1 MTLGE
6 KLYKLRTDNNK
17 TQQDIAD
24 IVKKE
29 RSLISHWE
37 SDKKKPILED
47 LMILCRYYGISI
59 LELTDEEY
67 DVSERMNITS
77 YLPINIH
84 YLRNKSNLELE
95 YIGNKLGYHKETIED
110 IENGRRRADA
120 YDVIKLSK
128 IFNVSADDLL
138 NKDLG
143 KNEKYTKEETK
154 EKITKILDNSDLEEN
169 KKNMI
174 ATMVNMVCEEKESVQ
189 YEEM

>member
-6 KLYKLRTDNNK
+6 KLYKLRIDNNK

-29 RSLISHWE
+29 RSLVSHWE
-37 SDKKKPILED
+37 SNKKKPITDD
-47 LMILCRYYGISI
+47 LITLCNYYGISI

-67 DVSERMNITS
+67 DVSKRMNIIS

-95 YIGNKLGYHKETIED
+95 YLGNKLGYHKDAVED
-110 IENGRRRADA
+110 LENGRRRADA
-120 YDVIKLSK
+120 WDVIKLSK

-138 NKDLG
+138 NKDLS

-154 EKITKILDNSDLEEN
+154 EKITKILDNSDLEED

-174 ATMVNMVCEEKESVQ
+174 GTIVNMVCEEKESV
-189 YEEM
+189 